1 MTFFL
6 TNNMK
11 GRDVVNYMME
21 NDAFSQW
28 LGINVLE
35 VGEGS
40 AVLEFKVKPEMLN
53 GFYILHGGISYSV
66 ADSALAFAANSH
78 GIQSVSIE
86 TSISHTKP
94 VKLGEKI
101 TAIASE
107 LSLSK
112 KIGIYNVELIN
123 EKNQKIALF
132 KGTVYRTGKEWAN
145 NTI

>member
-1 MTFFL
+1 
-6 TNNMK
+6 MK
-11 GRDVVNYMME
+11 GREVVDYMME

-40 AVLEFKVKPEMLN
+40 ATLEFIVRPEMLN

-94 VKLGEKI
+94 AKSGEKI
-101 TAIASE
+101 TAVATE
-107 LSLSK
+107 MNK
-112 KIGIYNVELIN
+112 TNKVAIYSVELLN
-123 EKNQKIALF
+123 ENKDKIALF
-132 KGTVYRTGKEWAN
+132 KGTVYRTGKVWERR
-145 NTI
+145 